1 MDRFHRDL
9 VIESPESDD
18 EDNSDFI
25 EQELRRRSDL
35 EDIFFQD
42 LSPGKITHWNN
53 RRQCNL
59 QSLGRFHPRDLY

>member
-42 LSPGKITHWNN
+42 LSPGKITH
-53 RRQCNL
+53 
-59 QSLGRFHPRDLY
+59 